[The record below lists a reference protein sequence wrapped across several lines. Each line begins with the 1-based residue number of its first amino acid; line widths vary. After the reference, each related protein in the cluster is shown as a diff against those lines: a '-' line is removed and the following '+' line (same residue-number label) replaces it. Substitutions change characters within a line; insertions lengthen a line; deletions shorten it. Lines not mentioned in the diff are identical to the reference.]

1 MSRIAV
7 VGKMAS
13 LFKQTSLARITTM
26 IVLSQALLAPA
37 VADQSHQK
45 KVGFCNTQY
54 QHLEKLFPARK
65 IKLPVDHFHNETRYE
80 PHSDKYFENRFWFDD
95 TYYHPGGP
103 VIIQN
108 AGELT
113 GEDFLADLQIGL
125 HHELAKA
132 TNGIAVL
139 LEHRYYG
146 HSLPVL
152 VRNVEAFRFLTVEQA
167 MADQAYFARN
177 IVFPGKE
184 HLNLTAPNTP
194 WFAIGF
200 S

>member
-1 MSRIAV
+1 MGKVTSALEPTRLFHIA
-7 VGKMAS
+7 
-13 LFKQTSLARITTM
+13 II
-26 IVLSQALLAPA
+26 IVLNIVLLSPA
-37 VADQSHQK
+37 SAGQTHQK
-45 KVGFCNTQY
+45 KVGFCNTLFP
-54 QHLEKLFPARK
+54 HLDKLFPAQE

-80 PHSDKYFENRFWFDD
+80 PHSDKYFKNRFWFDD
-95 TYYHPGGP
+95 TYYRPGGP

-108 AGELT
+108 AGEIT
-113 GEDFLADLQIGL
+113 GEWHLIDLQIGL

-132 TNGIAVL
+132 TNGIAVV

-177 IVFPGKE
+177 VVFPAKE

-194 WFAIGF
+194 WFAIGC